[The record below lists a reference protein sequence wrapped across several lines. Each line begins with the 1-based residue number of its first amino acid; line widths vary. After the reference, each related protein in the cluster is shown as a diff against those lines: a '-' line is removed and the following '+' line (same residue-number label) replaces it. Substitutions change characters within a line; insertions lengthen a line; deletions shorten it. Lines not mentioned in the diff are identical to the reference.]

1 MKESWSKKIK
11 SRSWHSK
18 LAVAVTAGLL
28 AGLYVPSGFA
38 AEYKQG
44 MTGTI
49 NDNQWL
55 KSAAVT
61 KADDGT
67 IVYDFNENTTFT
79 VDNEAGLG
87 LSAGLF
93 GSADADKVTINMND
107 NTLYI
112 NASSGD
118 YGNSVSAGINID
130 DGDIVVIN
138 GDVDITSHGG
148 SCFSSGIAVQR
159 AGAGEGREFTHLTIN
174 GDLTMRSDDP
184 LNPWGITSE
193 NIHGGYGPGG
203 SASADAPNYKGA
215 RWAPAG
221 IDLQMAGGSIIDIN
235 GNVDLAVAGSAVK
248 VDPYYSQSGI
258 DDYDVATINLN
269 GGTVNIETPESSDET
284 YYALANYGGTI
295 NVNMNGDQAGTN
307 DVNVKGNIIV
317 MKDDN
322 GSGEPYF
329 YQNGRINL
337 ALTTDK
343 SSWTGVV
350 DNSGSKQAGEINL
363 FLQNGAQWN
372 HESLSKTNG
381 LQVQNMPD
389 PSIDHYGKYDGVSH
403 VYNLSGGNDA
413 ANAGYILQNDT
424 AKIAIDNYSGHT
436 VVVYEHTN
444 DGTQT
449 GYYTAGDITIQNASA
464 GSGIVLSTDNSGIT
478 MSDSD
483 MVAKVLNAL
492 AGKLTYRAF
501 TEGET
506 NLAGKVQIADGLTSS
521 SVAATVGEIVFD
533 ASTGKG
539 TNTDG
544 GTKPTPPISKTEFT
558 SAITGNAATDTE
570 YAEAGIIQADGSYK
584 FTEDSTINV
593 TGNSAIASVDDI
605 AISAEGKV
613 LTLTSDNK
621 VIAGGTQNMTIRAK
635 QLNISGKDNGIQFL
649 SVSADKV
656 AKGVIDAD
664 VAVNA
669 TGSMYVYGI
678 DARGN
683 SDVTING
690 DVSIKGADE
699 SNPWGVVSN
708 MVPSMAYGLYA
719 GANFASGTSGKL
731 TVNGDVDIAA
741 KGSGIF
747 ADHTD
752 ALINVNGGGTVKV
765 DTGSS
770 GIYALGTASG
780 TVNMNMNV
788 NKTAA
793 ADNKVNI
800 FGNLGVLN
808 TNVSNKND
816 TAKESVINLGLST
829 ADSKLNGVIFNNYT
843 ESNNSNG
850 YYGKVNLFVK
860 NGAVWT
866 NEVYGKVAAT
876 FKGSTVENFVGG
888 SDADK
893 AGNIFQK
900 DSNNLTF
907 NNYSGYTNIYYAHEN
922 SGENSTDYTA
932 GDTIVKHAAEGS
944 GISLITD
951 NSGITISDQDQVNS
965 VLNALAGKLTY
976 KNYTTGED
984 NLKGY
989 VKIADGLTAS
999 SAALTT
1005 GDITFSKDT
1014 GKGSYEAGSGETPEP
1029 GDKTEFTTQI
1039 TGDAQADVEYKGAG
1053 VIQADGTYKFDKD
1066 VSITTSGAAITGNDY
1081 NIDASGHMVNI
1092 SAGNNG
1098 IMGGNK
1104 TITVGKLNIEAKSS
1118 GRTEGISVGGQG
1130 ETDAENRLTIN
1141 GDTNINVKG
1150 KGYTLGVYTAGAGEL
1165 IINGNVTMKGED
1177 GSWGVDV
1184 NGGSV
1189 PGYYNIS
1196 GLYAG
1201 SNYSIQKG
1209 SHIEVNGAVD
1219 LAVNGTGVL
1228 ANGGKATIDLNGGGT
1243 ILTNKENS
1251 GHYALISQSGHINM
1265 NVKKD
1270 EHGNVVS
1277 AGDNKVNVYGNLGVM
1292 NGSVHPNEPDK
1303 TTSINL
1309 GLSTSDSEWVGII
1322 ANNFTEKQIADGWKG
1337 EVNLYL
1343 SNGASWTN
1351 EAYGT
1356 AYSKF
1361 AGSTVENF
1369 VGGAS
1374 ADKAGNIF
1382 QKDSN
1387 NLTFNNYSGYTNI
1400 YYAHENSG
1408 ENSTDYTAGD
1418 TIVKHAAEGS
1428 GISLITDNSGIT
1440 ISDQDQVNSVLNAL
1454 AGKLTYKNYTTGEDN
1469 LKGYV
1474 KIADGLTASS
1484 AALTTGD
1491 ITFSK
1496 DTGKGSYEAGSGET
1510 PEPGDKT
1517 EFTTQITGD
1526 AQADV
1531 EYKGAGVIQ
1540 ADGTYKFD
1548 KDVSITTSGAAITGN
1563 DYNIDAT
1570 GHIINIS
1577 AVNNGV
1583 MGGNKTI
1590 TADKLN
1596 VEVRSSG
1603 RVQGIAGGNN
1613 VVINADVNVM
1623 AKSSGNGA
1631 YALGTYFTGTNTLTV
1646 NGNLSMKDE
1655 NGSWGVTNGDASG
1668 GYYRTSGLYAGS
1680 NYTIQKGGT
1689 ITVNGDVDLAIN
1701 GTGIFANGGAST
1713 VDINGGGTILT
1724 NKENSSHYALI
1735 SQSGHIN
1742 MNVKKDGQGKVTSA
1756 GDSTVKIYGNLG
1768 VMNGSVHPNEPDK
1781 TTDINLG
1788 LSTKDSV
1795 LQGVIVNNF
1804 TESQVKN
1811 GWTGEVNMYMS
1822 NGATWINEAYGGT
1835 NSNFAGS
1842 TVENFV
1848 GGSDAAHAGYVI
1860 QKDSNPLTFNNYS
1873 GHAVIVY
1880 EHANAGTS
1888 LDDYAAGNT
1897 VINKATAGSGIKLST
1912 DNSNIDM
1919 NSKDAVEATLN
1930 ALAQKLQYMGNA
1942 VSQEELMLL
1951 AEENNSNGLKAEVE
1965 IASGLTASSTSQ
1977 KVGEIVFDSAGN
1989 GSYVAGSVTDG
2000 SGDNPGGDVE
2010 IGDYESDIM
2019 KGARSAM
2026 MTSMLSW
2033 RDNAADIYSRG
2044 TAVRDGAEEGAWARS
2059 FGGKAKYDGSSTSM
2073 ENSYWAGQ
2081 VGYDRMLANGW
2092 TLGAAIDYRD
2102 GNATYL
2108 NGGKGDNKLYSFG
2121 IYASKDLGDNA
2132 YLDMAVKAGKVEN
2145 EYSVYNIIGQKLDGD
2160 YSTRGYSVSAQYSKR
2175 FGEETKGY
2183 VEPQLQLTWSH
2194 LDSESYNTH
2203 SGNNVMNIRQD
2214 AFNSFVGR
2222 IGVQTG
2228 VETER
2233 GGLFAKLSVAHEFSG
2248 DVEGSYNANDGGL
2261 KTTKYDLGG
2270 TWSELTLGGSYKL
2283 SKCSNFY
2290 ADITRSLSGDYQHQ
2304 WKLNAGLN
2312 FSF

>member
-1081 NIDASGHMVNI
+1081 NIDA
-1092 SAGNNG
+1092 
-1098 IMGGNK
+1098 
-1104 TITVGKLNIEAKSS
+1104 
-1118 GRTEGISVGGQG
+1118 
-1130 ETDAENRLTIN
+1130 
-1141 GDTNINVKG
+1141 
-1150 KGYTLGVYTAGAGEL
+1150 
-1165 IINGNVTMKGED
+1165 
-1177 GSWGVDV
+1177 
-1184 NGGSV
+1184 
-1189 PGYYNIS
+1189 
-1196 GLYAG
+1196 
-1201 SNYSIQKG
+1201 
-1209 SHIEVNGAVD
+1209 
-1219 LAVNGTGVL
+1219 
-1228 ANGGKATIDLNGGGT
+1228 
-1243 ILTNKENS
+1243 
-1251 GHYALISQSGHINM
+1251 
-1265 NVKKD
+1265 
-1270 EHGNVVS
+1270 
-1277 AGDNKVNVYGNLGVM
+1277 
-1292 NGSVHPNEPDK
+1292 
-1303 TTSINL
+1303 
-1309 GLSTSDSEWVGII
+1309 
-1322 ANNFTEKQIADGWKG
+1322 
-1337 EVNLYL
+1337 
-1343 SNGASWTN
+1343 
-1351 EAYGT
+1351 
-1356 AYSKF
+1356 
-1361 AGSTVENF
+1361 
-1369 VGGAS
+1369 
-1374 ADKAGNIF
+1374 
-1382 QKDSN
+1382 
-1387 NLTFNNYSGYTNI
+1387 
-1400 YYAHENSG
+1400 
-1408 ENSTDYTAGD
+1408 
-1418 TIVKHAAEGS
+1418 
-1428 GISLITDNSGIT
+1428 
-1440 ISDQDQVNSVLNAL
+1440 
-1454 AGKLTYKNYTTGEDN
+1454 
-1469 LKGYV
+1469 
-1474 KIADGLTASS
+1474 
-1484 AALTTGD
+1484 
-1491 ITFSK
+1491 
-1496 DTGKGSYEAGSGET
+1496 
-1510 PEPGDKT
+1510 
-1517 EFTTQITGD
+1517 
-1526 AQADV
+1526 
-1531 EYKGAGVIQ
+1531 
-1540 ADGTYKFD
+1540 
-1548 KDVSITTSGAAITGN
+1548 
-1563 DYNIDAT
+1563 T